1 MEKMELLNTVVL
13 GIITSFVASI
23 VFTYLFTRLKPNL
36 KISDGIAF
44 KNGTFKIKII
54 NKSNYAAINIKADIS
69 YIGYFNVPGGRER
82 RSYVIDLQKDSIFD
96 IDKFEKNSEHANNTY
111 RFVTVE
117 NLREG
122 FKENNYEYIRFKITA
137 THSLSNIGKV
147 FEKQYNVN
155 QIKNGEFG
163 FGNIT
168 TIS

>member
-1 MEKMELLNTVVL
+1 MEKMELMNTIFL

-36 KISDGIAF
+36 KISDEIAF
-44 KNGTFKIKII
+44 RNGTFKIKII
-54 NKSNYAAINIKADIS
+54 NKSKYAATNIKADMS

-82 RSYVIDLQKDSIFD
+82 RSYKIDLLKDNIFD
-96 IDKFEKNSEHANNTY
+96 IDKFEKKSEHANNTY
-111 RFVTVE
+111 RFVTRQ

-122 FKENNYEYIRFKITA
+122 FTESNSEYIRFKITA

-155 QIKNGEFG
+155 QITNGEFS